1 MIGQTISHYRIV
13 AKLGG
18 GGMGVV
24 YKAEDTRLHRFVALK
39 FLPDEV
45 ARNAQ
50 ALSRFQR
57 EAQAASALNHPNIC
71 TIYDIGEESG
81 QAFIAMEYLEGVT
94 LKYLIAGRPVEMDT
108 LLALSIEIAD
118 ALDAAHTKGIIHRD
132 IKPGNIFVTERGH
145 AKILDFG
152 LAKVTGAS
160 GTLDAAGMQSQATA
174 MTDEHLTSP
183 GSTLGTVAYMSPE
196 QAKGKELDA
205 RTDLFSFGAVLYEMA
220 TGTLPFRGDTSAL
233 IFNAILERLPTPP
246 IRLNP
251 DLPGEMERII
261 GKSLEK
267 DRNLRYQHAADMRAD
282 LQRLKRDT
290 DTSRAVAASSGSVA
304 VAHDSAPLAV
314 AQPPSGQAV
323 AQTGSH
329 PSHPLVSVPE
339 SAAALASIPS
349 SSSVKIAAAKT
360 AQEKIAAAN
369 AAVGSAPSRK
379 IKIWKIAVPVVALL
393 IAIAAGG
400 FFYSRRM
407 SKLTEK
413 DSILL
418 ADFVNTTGDAV
429 FDGTLKQALAV
440 QLEQSPYLNVLPQ
453 SRIRAALGLMGRSPD
468 ERLTSD
474 VAREICVRDGVKAML
489 TGSISA
495 LGSHYVINLN
505 AVNAQTGD
513 SLGQAQVEAE
523 SKEQVLK
530 ALDQAAS
537 SLRQKLGESIGSVQK
552 FATPLE
558 QATTSSLEAL
568 QAFTLGQAEHSKLED
583 EKAVPYLKR
592 AIELDPN
599 FAMAYATLGVV
610 NGNMT
615 QTNQQLQNL
624 SKAFE
629 LKDRASERE
638 KLYISAHYYSEVTR
652 EIDKAAA
659 IYEQWKQTYPRDTV
673 PWDNLALL
681 YESTG
686 QPEKSLANAS
696 EALRLGPN
704 DRFAYANVADAYTA
718 LGRYDEA
725 ITVMAQAT
733 ARGLGSPTDNFSLY
747 TMAFDRG
754 DKAGMQRAVELA
766 KGPMVE
772 PIMLFLVAQ
781 GQCALGKIRSARQSF
796 AQAASSAQNS
806 GLKELSGGIRLLDAA
821 CLAETGN
828 QSLARQVASQA
839 LASSDDRDTRVQA
852 AWIFARAGDASQ
864 SQKLIEQLAREFP
877 TDTLQNS
884 VWLPVARAT
893 NLIRA
898 NQAGQAVDTLE
909 AAAPYE
915 FGSPPNG
922 ALYWPMYV
930 RGEAYLRLRNG
941 AKAATQYQKILDHRG
956 VAPNSPLH
964 TLALL
969 GLGRAY
975 ALQGDST
982 KARQAYQDFFAKWK
996 DADPDVPTLKDAK
1009 AEYAKLQ

>member
-1 MIGQTISHYRIV
+1 MASRVSALLALMIGQTISHYRIV

-45 ARNAQ
+45 ARNSQ

-71 TIYDIGEESG
+71 TIYDIGEENG

-94 LKYLIAGRPVEMDT
+94 LKYLIAGRPVELDT

-118 ALDAAHTKGIIHRD
+118 ALDAAHSKGIIHRD
-132 IKPGNIFVTERGH
+132 IKPGNIFVTDRGH
-145 AKILDFG
+145 AKVLDFG
-152 LAKVTGAS
+152 LAKVTNSSGAV
-160 GTLDAAGMQSQATA
+160 DAAGVLSQATA
-174 MTDEHLTSP
+174 MSEDHLTSP

-220 TGTLPFRGDTSAL
+220 TGMLPFRGDTSAL
-233 IFNAILERLPTPP
+233 VFNAILERLPTPP

-261 GKSLEK
+261 NKSLEK

-304 VAHDSAPLAV
+304 VAHDSTPSSAAQQPISQQGAPQSSGAV
-314 AQPPSGQAV
+314 LSAIP
-323 AQTGSH
+323 
-329 PSHPLVSVPE
+329 

-349 SSSVKIAAAKT
+349 SSSVKV
-360 AQEKIAAAN
+360 
-369 AAVGSAPSRK
+369 AVATSEQTRTTK
-379 IKIWKIAVPVVALL
+379 VWKIALPVAALV
-393 IAIAAGG
+393 IAIAAGA
-400 FFYSRRM
+400 FFYSRRPA
-407 SKLTEK
+407 SLTEK

-453 SRIRAALGLMGRSPD
+453 SRIQAALRLMGRPPD
-468 ERLTSD
+468 ERVTND

-489 TGSISA
+489 TGSISP
-495 LGSHYVINLN
+495 LGSHYVIDLN

-513 SLGQAQVEAE
+513 SLARAQVESE
-523 SKEQVLK
+523 SKELVLK
-530 ALDQAAS
+530 SLDKAAS
-537 SLRQKLGESIGSVQK
+537 DLRQKLGESLGSVQK

-568 QAFTLGQAEHSKLED
+568 QAFTLGQAEHSKVED

-610 NGNMT
+610 YGNLT
-615 QTNQQLQNL
+615 QTSREIENL

-629 LKDRASERE
+629 LKDRTSERE
-638 KLYISAHYYSEVTR
+638 KFYISAHYYSEVTR
-652 EIDKAAA
+652 DVDKAIAV
-659 IYEQWKQTYPRDTV
+659 YEQWKQTYPRDSV
-673 PWDNLALL
+673 PWDNLALG
-681 YESTG
+681 YEWTG
-686 QPEKSLANAS
+686 QPEKSLVNAS
-696 EALRLGPN
+696 GAIRLGPK
-704 DRFAYANVADAYTA
+704 DKFAYANLADAYMA

-725 ITVMAQAT
+725 KTVTEQAT
-733 ARGLGSPTDNFSLY
+733 AQGLGSPTDAFSLY
-747 TMAFDRG
+747 SMAFDRG
-754 DKAGMQRAVELA
+754 DRAGMQRAVEMA
-766 KGPMVE
+766 KGPMAE
-772 PIMLFLVAQ
+772 PIIQLIVAQ
-781 GQCALGKIRSARQSF
+781 GQCALGKINAARQTF
-796 AQAASSAQNS
+796 AQGASLAQNS
-806 GLKELSGGIRLLDAA
+806 GLKELAVGIRLFDAS
-821 CLAETGN
+821 CITETGN
-828 QSLARQVASQA
+828 PTLGRQVASQA
-839 LASSDDRDTRVQA
+839 LASSDDRDTRTKA
-852 AWIFARAGDASQ
+852 AYILARAGDAGR
-864 SQKLIEQLAREFP
+864 SQKLIEQQAKQFP
-877 TDTLQNS
+877 SDTLQNS

-898 NQAGQAVDTLE
+898 NQPGQAVDVLE

-915 FGSPPNG
+915 FGSPPEG
-922 ALYWPMYV
+922 AIYWPMYV
-930 RGEAYLRLRNG
+930 RGEAYLKLRNG
-941 AKAATQYQKILDHRG
+941 AKAATEYQKILDHHG
-956 VAPNSPLH
+956 IAPNSPLYS
-964 TLALL
+964 LALL
-969 GLGRAY
+969 GLGRSY
-975 ALQGDST
+975 ALQGDSA
-982 KARQAYQDFFAKWK
+982 KAKQAYQDFFAKWK
-996 DADPDVPTLKDAK
+996 EADADVPILRDAK
-1009 AEYAKLQ
+1009 AEYTKLQ